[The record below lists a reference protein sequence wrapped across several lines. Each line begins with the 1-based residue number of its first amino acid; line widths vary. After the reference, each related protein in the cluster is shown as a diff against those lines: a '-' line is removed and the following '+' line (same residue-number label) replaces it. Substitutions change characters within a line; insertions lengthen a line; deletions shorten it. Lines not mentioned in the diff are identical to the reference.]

1 MCGGN
6 ADPAALGRRV
16 GKELKETMEAGRKC
30 WRATSA
36 NGAES
41 LVEVTVG
48 IVNCEGRWATQKI
61 QLLACLLW
69 RVCSKLESFFK
80 RQFLPAYV
88 ITGCQ

>member
-61 QLLACLLW
+61 TAACLFA
-69 RVCSKLESFFK
+69 LEGSVQSS
-80 RQFLPAYV
+80 RASSNGNSWLLM
-88 ITGCQ
+88 